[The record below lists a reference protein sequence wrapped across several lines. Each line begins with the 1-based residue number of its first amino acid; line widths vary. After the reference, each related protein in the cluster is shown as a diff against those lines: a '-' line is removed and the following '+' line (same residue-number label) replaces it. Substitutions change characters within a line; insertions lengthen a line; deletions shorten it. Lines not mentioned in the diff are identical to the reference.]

1 MAENESV
8 IGLDDT
14 LGLIGDPMEV
24 FNSLGSDIQGWIV
37 WILGLLALVFFLV
50 TIISFFGHGISGSVS
65 SIQRDSAGRTHHIM
79 GIVSAIITVLL
90 VVLAVAFVFA
100 IYF

>member
-1 MAENESV
+1 MTNETV

-14 LGLIGDPMEV
+14 HGLIGNPIDV

-37 WILGLLALVFFLV
+37 FVTGLLALIFLIA
-50 TIISFFGHGISGSVS
+50 TIVSIFGHGISSGVASV
-65 SIQRDSAGRTHHIM
+65 QRDSAGRTHHVM
-79 GIVSAIITVLL
+79 GILSAIITVIL
-90 VVLAVAFVFA
+90 VIIGMAMLFA